1 MNYADYLKDTFGI
14 DHFIR
19 SGKVSSAAPSVG
31 EPLWLYN
38 PAAPLKFIILKEGA
52 AHFSSEEKDLFE
64 KMMSALKKK
73 LTDLSLQVTTTL
85 KTVEAESEVV
95 VMSSQPSETLL
106 LAQDLGLAISISTY
120 DPHTLIKK
128 PELKKEVWAQIQT
141 LK

>member
-1 MNYADYLKDTFGI
+1 MNYADYLKDFYGI

-19 SGKVSSAAPSVG
+19 PGKASTIAASVE

-38 PAAPLKFIILKEGA
+38 PAAPLKFIVLKEGA
-52 AHFSSEEKDLFE
+52 AHFSPQEKDLFE
-64 KMMSALKKK
+64 KMMGALKKK

-85 KTVEAESEVV
+85 KTVETDNDVV
-95 VMSSQPSETLL
+95 VMSAHPTETLS

-120 DPHTLIKK
+120 DPQTLLKK